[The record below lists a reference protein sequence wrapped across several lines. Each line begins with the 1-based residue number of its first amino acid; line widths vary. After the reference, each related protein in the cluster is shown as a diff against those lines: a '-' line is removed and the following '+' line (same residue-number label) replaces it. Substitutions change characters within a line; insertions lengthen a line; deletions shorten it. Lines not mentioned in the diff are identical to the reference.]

1 MKKILFVLT
10 ALVLSVA
17 LLASCSKDTPET
29 PKDLTDPTLNIS
41 DCIEVPYQ
49 YDLTPYITV
58 EKADYTGLEI
68 TKIDTTVTDEDLNA
82 AIHAAL
88 EEAATFADVTDR
100 GAKEGDNLVID
111 FKGSVDG
118 EYFDGGEATDYEMVL
133 GEAGFIEGFED
144 AIVGHKAGEEFVID
158 VTFPENYNEE
168 LGGKAA
174 KFEIKIKSIKETVL
188 PELNEEFV
196 LNNTECKSVEEF
208 VTYITEEAALLNI
221 ENAKAE
227 KRNEAFA
234 QIVANV
240 ELADYPE
247 DEYKFYYDDYVNY
260 YESMAQTY
268 YGVDLKTFITEVAG
282 STEEEFYYYADVN
295 ASQIVEQELIVFA
308 IANAENLISG
318 LTKGDYDAYLV
329 ELGEYYEMDAASVES
344 QYGATEIWKSLI
356 MEKVMDYV
364 IDNAVEVEPKAE
376 ETTDP
381 EVTVIE
387 GVKVEE

>member
-1 MKKILFVLT
+1 MKKILLVLT
-10 ALVLSVA
+10 ALVLSLT
-17 LLASCSKDTPET
+17 LLVSCSKDVPET
-29 PKDLTDPTLNIS
+29 PKDLTDPTLSIN

-49 YDLTPYITV
+49 YDLSPYITV
-58 EKADYTGLEI
+58 EKNDYTGLEV

-82 AIHAAL
+82 AIYAAL
-88 EEAATFADVTDR
+88 EESATLVDVTDR
-100 GAKEGDNLVID
+100 GAELNDTLVID

-118 EYFDGGEATDYEMVL
+118 EYFDGGEATDFEMIL
-133 GEAGFIEGFED
+133 GEAGFIDGFED
-144 AIVGHKAGEEFVID
+144 AIVGHTAGEEFVID
-158 VTFPENYNEE
+158 VTFPEDYNEE

-208 VTYITEEAALLNI
+208 ITYITEEAALLNI
-221 ENAKAE
+221 ENAEADQ
-227 KRNEAFA
+227 RSEAFA
-234 QIVANV
+234 QIYSNV
-240 ELADYPE
+240 ELVDYPE

-260 YESMAQTY
+260 YEEMAQTY
-268 YGVDLKTFITEVAG
+268 YGVDLATFITEVAG
-282 STEEEFYYYADVN
+282 STEDEFYYYADVN

-308 IANAENLISG
+308 IANAENLIAG
-318 LTKGDYDAYLV
+318 LTKGDYDAYLA

-356 MEKVMDYV
+356 MERVMDFV
-364 IDNAVEVEPKAE
+364 IENAVEVEPKAE
-376 ETTDP
+376 ESTDA

-387 GVKVEE
+387 GVNVAE